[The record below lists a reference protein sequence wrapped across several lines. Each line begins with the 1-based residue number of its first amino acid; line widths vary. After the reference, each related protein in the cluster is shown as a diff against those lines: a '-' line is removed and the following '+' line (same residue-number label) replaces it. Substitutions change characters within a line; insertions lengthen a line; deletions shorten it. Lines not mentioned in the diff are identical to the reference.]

1 MFQTSAVESVCAAV
15 TDADLKHAF
24 ELLMSTLPWERRD
37 DIPWR
42 DDERSAMTAIR
53 QIADGGS
60 APIWRTH
67 KAADPFS
74 GAGQDWSH
82 GSFVAFPPNDG
93 AHGLGFGAGVFPSGC
108 SFVTRF
114 SDRIGGDR
122 PVAGDFGLEW
132 IAHDAGNPQMRQ
144 RAIAEATSLSNLRKK
159 LGHPATSV
167 HEAVGLVYETPV
179 SRDTAAV
186 EERLIVRK
194 GADGFFEVFPIPD
207 SPEWSQILSRLEQF
221 DDAQVSQPRN
231 FGNMPPAAAAGQKC
245 LPVASIL
252 AKMEASGKGYPLT
265 AVYGQRPDLLSDA
278 SRVGKK
284 LSLDVQV
291 DRLLDLAGGAEQIA
305 DRACGFVNPHEIM
318 DVWGEVIDR
327 ISKGNANSLLDLQ
340 GEWKFSYPPEIA
352 VHIVE
357 ALQDKVIG
365 VSASASIDG
374 LRSAVKSHLR
384 ETQDSVSLSVKN
396 GVSSTGQV
404 AIATAAG
411 AHGIGRLRSRLDAVY
426 VDFMRTPMSAVES
439 AQSPTLAAAAVAPA
453 AVVMRANDGVAI
465 GRLRSHLSAIYV
477 DPVRAEDAAPDVD
490 QSSIWAPAQLA
501 R

>member
-1 MFQTSAVESVCAAV
+1 MSQVLAVENVCAAV

-24 ELLMSTLPWERRD
+24 QVLMSTLPWERRG

-42 DDERSAMTAIR
+42 DDTRSAMTAIR
-53 QIADGGS
+53 EIADGGS
-60 APIWRTH
+60 PPIWRTH
-67 KAADPFS
+67 KAVDPFS

-108 SFVTRF
+108 SFVTKF
-114 SDRIGGDR
+114 SDRIGGER

-144 RAIAEATSLSNLRKK
+144 RAISEATSLSNLRQR
-159 LGHPATSV
+159 LGNPATSV

-207 SPEWSQILSRLEQF
+207 SAEWRQILSRLERF
-221 DDAQVSQPRN
+221 DNAQVSQPRN

-252 AKMEASGKGYPLT
+252 AKMEAAGKGSPLT
-265 AVYGQRPDLLSDA
+265 AVYGQRPDLLSAA
-278 SRVGKK
+278 SRVDKK
-284 LSLDVQV
+284 LTLDVQV
-291 DRLLDLAGGAEQIA
+291 DRLLDLAGGAEQVA
-305 DRACGFVNPHEIM
+305 DRACRFVEPHEMM

-327 ISKGNANSLLDLQ
+327 ISKSNASNLLDLQ
-340 GEWKFSYPPEIA
+340 AEWKFSYPPELA
-352 VHIVE
+352 VHIIE

-365 VSASASIDG
+365 VSANASMDG
-374 LRSAVKSHLR
+374 LRSAVKSHLQ
-384 ETQDSVSLSVKN
+384 ETQDAVSRQVKD
-396 GVSSTGQV
+396 GASTKAQV
-404 AIATAAG
+404 AIASAAG
-411 AHGIGRLRSRLDAVY
+411 AQVIGRLRSRLDAVY
-426 VDFMRTPMSAVES
+426 VDAMRPPMPAVEYDS
-439 AQSPTLAAAAVAPA
+439 S
-453 AVVMRANDGVAI
+453 
-465 GRLRSHLSAIYV
+465 
-477 DPVRAEDAAPDVD
+477 D
-490 QSSIWAPAQLA
+490 QELEQEH